1 MTRISYEKYAIPSA
15 NLGEDSALADIHV
28 NSYIR
33 ANINVSEKVA
43 GEDAK
48 YIGKGMISTL
58 LPYRITDGY
67 DRSRIIRSFGAAVLE
82 NEYIKAVFPVS

>member
-1 MTRISYEKYAIPSA
+1 MTKLTYEKYAIPSA
-15 NLGEDSALADIHV
+15 SLGEDSALADIHV

-33 ANINVSEKVA
+33 ANISVSESISE
-43 GEDAK
+43 EDSQ

-67 DRSRIIRSFGAAVLE
+67 DRSREIRS
-82 NEYIKAVFPVS
+82 S